1 MSPLVEFLEFVESAP
16 NRSARHILER
26 VLLKARRMTGAEAG
40 SIFLVR
46 RRGGRRWLEAV
57 SVQNDAA
64 KQRKAGLL
72 IPLDAKS
79 ISGYVASTGEVVNIA
94 DASEPVLGR
103 PHGFDVASDQAAG
116 YQMHSVLCF
125 PFSNF
130 EGDVL
135 GVIQLVNRRAA
146 ANGPI
151 LPFAPV
157 HAELIRPIDHVIGR
171 AVERAEMVERI
182 ARQNA
187 RLRQQNRELESR
199 RRQIAG
205 LQAQTEDAFL
215 LSIRLLAK
223 AAEIHDDDTGN
234 HIQRVN
240 EYSYVL
246 ASRLGMPEGFCDEI
260 RYSAQL
266 HDVGKMSVDSAVLK
280 KRGKLTEAERAE
292 MDRHP
297 VYGYEILR
305 QSPRLGMA
313 AEIALCHHEKWD
325 GSGYPNRLKGEEIP
339 IAARIVQVADVYDA
353 LRDSRPY
360 KQAFDHNHA
369 CHVIL
374 NGDERLDSA
383 GHFDPRIA
391 AVFAVH
397 HAEFDRIW
405 RELHD

>member
-1 MSPLVEFLEFVESAP
+1 M
-16 NRSARHILER
+16 
-26 VLLKARRMTGAEAG
+26 LKARRMTGAEAG
-40 SIFLVR
+40 SVSLVR
-46 RRGGRRWLEAV
+46 RRGGRRWLEVV
-57 SVQNDAA
+57 SIQNDTARPRRSA
-64 KQRKAGLL
+64 VLTS
-72 IPLDAKS
+72 LDAKS

-94 DASEPVLGR
+94 DAAEPALGR
-103 PHGFDVASDQAAG
+103 THAFDMAADQPG
-116 YQMHSVLCF
+116 TYRSHSVLCF
-125 PFSNF
+125 PFSNL
-130 EGDVL
+130 EGEVL
-135 GVIQLVNRRAA
+135 GIIQLVNRRTGTE
-146 ANGPI
+146 GPI
-151 LPFAPV
+151 LPFAPE

-182 ARQNA
+182 SRQNA
-187 RLRQQNRELESR
+187 KLRLQNRELESR
-199 RRQIAG
+199 RRQVAG

-223 AAEIHDDDTGN
+223 AADLHDDDTGN

-246 ASRLGMPEGFCDEI
+246 ASKLGMPEDFCDEI

-266 HDVGKMSVDSAVLK
+266 HDVGKMSVDAAVLK
-280 KRGKLTEAERAE
+280 KRGKLTETERIE

-297 VYGYEILR
+297 EYGYQILR

-325 GSGYPNRLKGEEIP
+325 GTGYPNRLKGDEIP

-360 KQAFDHNHA
+360 KKDFDHDHA
-369 CHVIL
+369 RRVIL
-374 NGDERLDSA
+374 SGDDRLDAA

-391 AVFAVH
+391 AVFAAN
-397 HAEFDRIW
+397 HADFDRIW

>member
-1 MSPLVEFLEFVESAP
+1 MSPLVEFLEFVEGAP

-40 SIFLVR
+40 SVSLVR
-46 RRGGRRWLEAV
+46 RRAGRRWLEVV
-57 SVQNDAA
+57 SIQNDAA
-64 KQRKAGLL
+64 RSRRPAVLT
-72 IPLDAKS
+72 PLDAKS
-79 ISGYVASTGEVVNIA
+79 ISGYVASTGEAVNIA
-94 DASEPVLGR
+94 DAAEPALGR
-103 PHGFDVASDQAAG
+103 THAFDMAADQPG
-116 YQMHSVLCF
+116 TYRSHSVLCF
-125 PFSNF
+125 PFSNL
-130 EGDVL
+130 EGEVL
-135 GVIQLVNRRAA
+135 GVIQLVNRRAGA
-146 ANGPI
+146 EGPI
-151 LPFAPV
+151 LPFAPE

-187 RLRQQNRELESR
+187 KLRLQNRELESR

-223 AAEIHDDDTGN
+223 AAELHDDDTGN

-246 ASRLGMPEGFCDEI
+246 ASKLGMPEDFCDEI

-266 HDVGKMSVDSAVLK
+266 HDVGKMSVDAAVLK
-280 KRGKLTEAERAE
+280 KRGKLTETERIE

-297 VYGYEILR
+297 EYGYQILR

-325 GSGYPNRLKGEEIP
+325 GTGYPNRLKGDEIP

-360 KQAFDHNHA
+360 KKAFDHDHA
-369 CHVIL
+369 RRVIL
-374 NGDERLDSA
+374 SGDERLDAA

-391 AVFAVH
+391 AIFAAN